1 MHQTTPML
9 RREVFHEETAWRNE
23 ALKWMNEHLAPVLE
37 DAKMEFVMDVVPYD
51 TTTSSIGEILVEKST
66 LTDDACG
73 LVVTSS
79 SKSRLREFFIGSVC
93 NYCLHRCKIP
103 VLVYKLSDR
112 EDEKTKDEDET

>member
-1 MHQTTPML
+1 
-9 RREVFHEETAWRNE
+9 
-23 ALKWMNEHLAPVLE
+23 MNEHLAPVLE
-37 DAKMEFVMDVVPYD
+37 DAKIEFVMDVVPYD

-73 LVVTSS
+73 LVVMSS